1 MKPDHRSQTQFP
13 KTLHQETLI
22 MRYLTIL
29 AGALTLAAGL
39 AQAATPTD
47 VCSNLGAARTALVAL
62 LDEADA
68 AKQAAYLDQIKTA
81 SAALDANLA
90 AMAGGP
96 DAAKAATF
104 KPIWD
109 AFKGTREGEIIPAI
123 KAGDTVK
130 AKGLATGIQAGR
142 MKEMKATMGCN

>member
-1 MKPDHRSQTQFP
+1 M
-13 KTLHQETLI
+13 
-22 MRYLTIL
+22 MRYLPIL
-29 AGALTLAAGL
+29 AGALSLVNGL
-39 AQAATPTD
+39 AQAATPAD
-47 VCSNLGAARTALVAL
+47 VCSNLGAARTALVSM
-62 LDEADA
+62 LDESDA
-68 AKQAAYLDQIKTA
+68 AKQTGYVEQIKTT

-123 KAGDTVK
+123 KAGDIAK